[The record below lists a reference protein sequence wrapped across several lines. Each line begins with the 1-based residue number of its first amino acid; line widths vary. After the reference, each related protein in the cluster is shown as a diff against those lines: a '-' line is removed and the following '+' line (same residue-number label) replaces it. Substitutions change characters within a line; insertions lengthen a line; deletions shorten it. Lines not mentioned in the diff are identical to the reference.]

1 MEEKWMVRDWSFKLL
16 VKEGEKDN
24 KFQLRE
30 NVVHKKKIYVTTV
43 KKEVIGKIINI
54 QKKL

>member
-16 VKEGEKDN
+16 VKEGEKEN

>member
-30 NVVHKKKIYVTTV
+30 NEVHKKKIYVTTV

>member
-30 NVVHKKKIYVTTV
+30 NVVHKKKIFVTTV

>member
-1 MEEKWMVRDWSFKLL
+1 MEKKWMVRDWSFKLL
-16 VKEGEKDN
+16 VKEGEKEN